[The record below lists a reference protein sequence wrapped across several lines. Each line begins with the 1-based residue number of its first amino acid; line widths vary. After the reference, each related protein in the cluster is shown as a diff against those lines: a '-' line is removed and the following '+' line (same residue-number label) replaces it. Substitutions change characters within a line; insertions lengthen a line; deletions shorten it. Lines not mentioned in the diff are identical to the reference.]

1 MLKKTKIKKQKQNMS
16 FKQVSKF
23 FQTKLGKTSIISLA
37 ILLIAGLG
45 FSYSLLNKPSNVAK
59 SASVVSLA
67 PGQTGIFTI
76 QYINAGDSDAIAN
89 AVTAIALNNRL
100 TYVPGFFTEQFGG
113 PTAPLYCVNDTVG
126 AGIVTLNGDQTTS
139 INYRP
144 RSATSLSTP
153 CNGSSTAGAA
163 TLTAAPEA
171 SPSDPN
177 TWPVAKTGV
186 LTFRATLRSDQGLVP
201 GNTVNFAIIA
211 ETTLDGA
218 SGGAASLNIS
228 VVAAAATTIANGNI
242 GTGVCTPSST
252 AVNTTYA
259 CNFPLTGNAGNN
271 YQLPANGITASTSQT
286 GNGASDLTPVSGGF
300 SPACTITGNGTA
312 NAALNCTAIPTAGGT
327 AGVRNVLAKVE
338 SGAPVDRG
346 DVTLL
351 APAGTVIA
359 APNVGTGT
367 CTPSSVVIGTN
378 GNCTF
383 PLTGD
388 SGNNYQLPAQGIA
401 GTTSQTG
408 NGASDLT
415 PVSGGYGNPCTITG
429 NGTAQA
435 SLVCSVPTTGGT
447 PGARNTLLQY
457 NGAGSPVDEGD
468 ITLLDASSVV
478 RSGRLYCIGL
488 DNAPVNFD
496 VVTRENTACNITQKF
511 KDGVMTIVY
520 DDLKDLNGVILT
532 SGTCTFEFLRY
543 PRAYLPGN
551 VLRTYTGTINSSG
564 ACTTTLAAVDQ
575 TVNYYVVVATAV
587 SGNTVLRE
595 SYNLNLNVG
604 G

>member
-1 MLKKTKIKKQKQNMS
+1 LLLKTKTQKQKQNMS

-23 FQTKLGKTSIISLA
+23 FQTKLGKTSLISLA

-45 FSYSLLNKPSNVAK
+45 FSYSLLNKPSNTAK
-59 SASVVSLA
+59 AASVVSLA

-76 QYINAGDSDAIAN
+76 QYINAGDSDAITN
-89 AVTAIALNNRL
+89 ALTAIALNNRL

-153 CNGSSTAGAA
+153 CNGSATAGAA

-186 LTFRATLRSDQGLVP
+186 LTFRATLRSDQGLVA

-286 GNGASDLTPVSGGF
+286 GNGASDLTPVSGGY
-300 SPACTITGNGTA
+300 GT
-312 NAALNCTAIPTAGGT
+312 
-327 AGVRNVLAKVE
+327 
-338 SGAPVDRG
+338 
-346 DVTLL
+346 
-351 APAGTVIA
+351 
-359 APNVGTGT
+359 
-367 CTPSSVVIGTN
+367 
-378 GNCTF
+378 
-383 PLTGD
+383 
-388 SGNNYQLPAQGIA
+388 
-401 GTTSQTG
+401 
-408 NGASDLT
+408 
-415 PVSGGYGNPCTITG
+415 PCTITG

-435 SLVCSVPTTGGT
+435 ALVCSVPTTGGT

-457 NGAGSPVDEGD
+457 NGTGSPVDEGD
-468 ITLLDASSVV
+468 ITLLDAASAV

-488 DNAPVNFD
+488 DNAAVNFD

-520 DDLKDLNGVILT
+520 DDLKDSNGAILT

-551 VLRTYTGTINSSG
+551 ILRTYTGTINSSG
-564 ACTTTLAAVDQ
+564 SCTTTLAAVDQ